1 MSKKITTPLVSIII
15 PCYNAEKYIEET
27 ILSVIR
33 QTYTKVEIVVID
45 DGSTDNSATIIKGL
59 SRQYNLK
66 YFFQDNTGV
75 STARNAGIMASSGE
89 YIVPLDADDILLPE
103 SIEKKVKLAVQGN
116 YDLVYSWVE
125 VTDDNLN
132 SIKVCKGRGPQNL
145 LDELFVFSP
154 PAIISPSSTLIK
166 RAVFNE
172 IGYFDTNL
180 SVSADVDMWIRIAK
194 SKKVGQVAETLS
206 QYRLV
211 PGSMNTNVSGQIHDM
226 NIIFAKYANAPMYTK
241 KLLTLKKGFYYSIA
255 GNGWVKRNYPQVMK
269 FASFFLWTTLKLF
282 MYVRFSRIY

>member
-1 MSKKITTPLVSIII
+1 MNGKVEKVSVII
-15 PCYNAEKYIEET
+15 PCYNAAKYIGDT
-27 ILSVIR
+27 LLSVKN
-33 QTYTKVEIVVID
+33 QTYSEIEIIVVD
-45 DGSTDNSATIIKGL
+45 DGSTDESSTIIKEFGE
-59 SRQYNLK
+59 RHELK
-66 YFFQDNTGV
+66 YIFQCNAGVSAARNTGIIA
-75 STARNAGIMASSGE
+75 STGE

-125 VTDDNLN
+125 VTDENLN

-166 RAVFNE
+166 SAVFNE

-194 SKKVGQVAETLS
+194 SKKVGQVAEALS

-226 NIIFAKYANAPMYTK
+226 NIIFAKYANDPMYTK

-282 MYVRFSRIY
+282 MYVRYSRIY